1 MAGFWGKR
9 KREQQDAADSDLAKR
24 AELALVAADE
34 RIRLTSDEL
43 DFAVA
48 ELGDARTADLRAALT
63 AVRTHM
69 GEAFQLHQ
77 LNHDH
82 IPDTPEELRTR
93 NARIIQ
99 LCQWAE
105 DLLEE
110 RTTAL
115 QPAIE
120 AVRRA
125 QENLQRVRTDR
136 ARLEERGTKA

>member
-77 LNHDH
+77 LNHDP
-82 IPDTPEELRTR
+82 IPAPPQELRTR
-93 NARIIQ
+93 NHRLQIGSTS
-99 LCQWAE
+99 CR
-105 DLLEE
+105 E
-110 RTTAL
+110 RVG
-115 QPAIE
+115 PY
-120 AVRRA
+120 
-125 QENLQRVRTDR
+125 
-136 ARLEERGTKA
+136 G